1 MKPCHNFMF
10 YIYAKELY
18 TITYYVVQQVVGDGG
33 SCVCMRD
40 DGWVIRLI
48 ITIIIIYIKN

>member
-1 MKPCHNFMF
+1 MF

-48 ITIIIIYIKN
+48 ITIIYYYIYIY